1 MITVE
6 AYSQKAGITPR
17 AVRAKAQ
24 RGLIKAHK
32 FGNQWVIEEDPSSA
46 EKLSAGRP
54 LSTRAFNDLALIA
67 DNFSPELPPQRK
79 HRAKQR
85 LQQLKVEGFSRFLG
99 FARRTDLDVQYF
111 MLSHQEIAELSQELA
126 SQLTGVSNPIA
137 GINGTLVDAYVS
149 REQLEDIVLFYSLS
163 PATKAHHN
171 VRLRVG
177 DVPKNISRL
186 HIAADLYEDATP
198 RSQTRA
204 RELFE
209 QVMQQGLSHG
219 D

>member
-1 MITVE
+1 MTVE
-6 AYSQKAGITPR
+6 
-17 AVRAKAQ
+17 
-24 RGLIKAHK
+24 
-32 FGNQWVIEEDPSSA
+32 PSGEVFLNCTGVGTIMES
-46 EKLSAGRP
+46 
-54 LSTRAFNDLALIA
+54 
-67 DNFSPELPPQRK
+67 K

-111 MLSHQEIAELSQELA
+111 LLSHQEIAELSQELA
-126 SQLTGVSNPIA
+126 SQLTGVSNPLA

-149 REQLEDIVLFYSLS
+149 KEQLEDIVLFYSLS
-163 PATKAHHN
+163 PATKAQHN

-177 DVPKNISRL
+177 KIPEIISRL
-186 HIAADLYEDATP
+186 HVAADLYEDANP

-209 QVMQQGLSHG
+209 QIMRGLSNG

>member
-1 MITVE
+1 MEPSGEVFHNYTG
-6 AYSQKAGITPR
+6 AGTIM
-17 AVRAKAQ
+17 
-24 RGLIKAHK
+24 
-32 FGNQWVIEEDPSSA
+32 ES
-46 EKLSAGRP
+46 
-54 LSTRAFNDLALIA
+54 
-67 DNFSPELPPQRK
+67 K

-111 MLSHQEIAELSQELA
+111 LLSHQEIAELSQELA
-126 SQLTGVSNPIA
+126 SQLTGVSNPLA

-149 REQLEDIVLFYSLS
+149 KEQLEDIVLFYFLS
-163 PATKAHHN
+163 PATKAQHN

-177 DVPKNISRL
+177 NIPEIISRL
-186 HIAADLYEDATP
+186 HVAADLYEDANP

-204 RELFE
+204 QELFE
-209 QVMQQGLSHG
+209 QIMRGLSNG